1 MNLNNINIYD
11 DNILDLVDSL
21 DDTKINKTT
30 EKKKNLCENCG
41 SNNFETDIL
50 NGIIVCLDCSLIS
63 HELLDKNVYNSAS
76 DNYGCPINYF
86 YPNSSLGTK
95 VKNGRFSTIAVMEK
109 WSRMPYKE
117 RSLHDVNTYIEVNC
131 KKSNIPMSIIENAKI
146 LFKRINDL
154 KNPKNSEK
162 HVIIR
167 GINRLGII
175 AACVF
180 NGAIMQNMP
189 RSPKE
194 ISEIFGIP
202 EKQVTKG
209 CRKLKELLPSDNI
222 LCELKSSQTYDF
234 ISRKEFSKQLNL
246 NERHLRLA
254 KTMSNNIK
262 KLNIATDHQPP
273 SIAAGSILLL
283 SEILE
288 LNLSKKL
295 ISKIFGISQ
304 VTIIKI
310 YKKIKNYKN
319 IITNDL
325 ITERFLKL
333 INNDITD
340 SETSTITDS
349 ESEKPKDVN
358 RIQRYI

>member
-1 MNLNNINIYD
+1 MLMNLNNIDIFD

-21 DDTKINKTT
+21 DDTKVDKDDNNN
-30 EKKKNLCENCG
+30 NLCENCG
-41 SNNFETDIL
+41 SQNFETDLL
-50 NGIIVCLDCSLIS
+50 NGIIVCMDCSLIC
-63 HELLDKNVYNSAS
+63 HELLDKNVYNSSS
-76 DNYGCPINYF
+76 DNYGCPINFY

-95 VKNGRFSTIAVMEK
+95 VKNGKFSTIAVMEK

-117 RSLHDVNTYIEVNC
+117 RSLHDVNNYIEMNC
-131 KKSNIPMSIIENAKI
+131 KKGHIPTSIIDNAKI

-154 KNPKNSEK
+154 RNPKNTEK

-167 GINRLGII
+167 GINRKGII

-194 ISEIFGIP
+194 IAEVFNIP

-209 CRKLKELLPSDNI
+209 CRKLKELLPSDTI

-234 ISRKEFSKQLNL
+234 ICRKEFSKQLDL
-246 NERHLRLA
+246 NERHLQLA
-254 KTMSNNIK
+254 KTMSKNIK

-288 LNLSKKL
+288 LNISKKL

-310 YKKIKNYKN
+310 YKKIKDYKN
-319 IITNDL
+319 IITNDQ
-325 ITERFLKL
+325 ITDRFLKL
-333 INNDITD
+333 VNNDITD
-340 SETSTITDS
+340 SETSTITES
-349 ESEKPKDVN
+349 ESEKDLN
-358 RIQRYI
+358 RIQRYL